1 MPPSRK
7 AAPQARSVITRH
19 SKANAD
25 SLKAAEEAATKRL
38 RQEEPSSD
46 DSDIEISLEEAVS
59 QAEQEVT
66 STDAILDASFSCC
79 NFSKQH

>member
-7 AAPQARSVITRH
+7 ATPQARSVITRN
-19 SKANAD
+19 SKASAD

-38 RQEEPSSD
+38 RQEEPPSD

-66 STDAILDASFSCC
+66 SPDAVPDVSFSFD
-79 NFSKQH
+79 FSEQH